1 MSRWYRVFG
10 GNNVEPA
17 PGAVLA
23 HLNGLGA
30 AVTGRFRG
38 DADGWF
44 EAELLVADTTPL
56 HLERFLAGEEGI
68 RAELNS
74 YVAWLETREEG
85 PHHGSLIARVV
96 QTAQLFTLERPDGP
110 GDADRLDRLCVGLCR
125 FLAEAT
131 AGVYQVD
138 GEGFFA
144 ADGVLLLGE

>member
-1 MSRWYRVFG
+1 MSLWYRVFG

-17 PGAVLA
+17 PGAILA

-30 AVTGRFRG
+30 VVTGRFRG

-44 EAELLVADTTPL
+44 EADLLVADTTAL
-56 HLERFLAGEEGI
+56 HLERFLAAEEGI

-74 YVAWLETREEG
+74 YVAWLETRE
-85 PHHGSLIARVV
+85 GSPQQGALIARVV
-96 QTAQLFTLERPDGP
+96 QTVQLFTLERPDGP
-110 GDADRLDRLCVGLCR
+110 GDGELLDRLGGGLCR
-125 FLAEAT
+125 FLAGVT

-144 ADGVLLLGE
+144 ADGALLLGE